1 MTEVCLT
8 SAVFGIQIPVQAP
21 SLRSLF
27 FEKNTLNIS
36 AEQWSAALHINTTTN
51 FTSGCYESG
60 FNVGNSSF
68 LRARLGIV
76 NTAPPGSGK

>member
-27 FEKNTLNIS
+27 FEKNTLSIS
-36 AEQWSAALHINTTTN
+36 LEQWTAALRVSDVVN
-51 FTSGCYESG
+51 FTSGCFESG
-60 FNVGNSSF
+60 FNVGSSSL

-76 NTAPPGSGK
+76 TVAPPGSGK